1 MTVIEK
7 TVGYRLLIL
16 WLGFFLAACV
26 PPAPL
31 LTSSPTAKIESKPG
45 VKLVLGEQALWNEY
59 NCSSKTLPFIVIEQY
74 DISPPV
80 VRPGQEFR
88 YHFVYAACTL
98 SHQKTIKGS
107 LARKIYFK
115 GSLIFQDTKRDFLF
129 KPGRWDVTALVRVP
143 PKTTPGTY
151 NFELTLKSPVTTI
164 TRTSLFVIQR

>member
-1 MTVIEK
+1 MAIIEQ
-7 TVGYRLLIL
+7 TVGYRFLIL

-31 LTSSPTAKIESKPG
+31 LTSSPNAKPG
-45 VKLVLGEQALWNEY
+45 VKLVLDEQALWREY
-59 NCSSKTLPFIVIEQY
+59 NCGSKTLPFIVIEQY
-74 DISPPV
+74 NISPSV

-98 SHQKTIKGS
+98 SNQKTIKGS
-107 LARKIYFK
+107 LVRKIYYK
-115 GSLIFQDTKRDFLF
+115 GSLIFQDTKRDFLL

-164 TRTSLFVIQR
+164 TRTSLFIVQSS